1 MGWTTLPMAFVV
13 IAYWI
18 PTDSNAT
25 AATYTSSIVRRRM
38 RSMKKKISA
47 ETASIA
53 MGVMMYIH
61 GTFWT
66 P

>member
-1 MGWTTLPMAFVV
+1 MFPIASVV

-18 PTDSNAT
+18 ATDASVT
-25 AATYTSSIVRRRM
+25 ARTYTRSIVRRRM
-38 RSMKKKISA
+38 RSMKKKMSA

-53 MGVMMYIH
+53 IGVMTYMN

>member
-1 MGWTTLPMAFVV
+1 MLPMSPVV
-13 IAYWI
+13 ISYW
-18 PTDSNAT
+18 SAT
-25 AATYTSSIVRRRM
+25 ERIVVAPTYTSSIVRRRI

-53 MGVMMYIH
+53 IGVMTYIR
-61 GTFWT
+61 GTYST